1 VDSRR
6 ITHLVAATSAVLL
19 VAAGCG
25 GGDGDDPSIPQ
36 SGERETTTT
45 EATTTTASAGAT
57 DGEAL
62 QILVTNDDGVGA
74 EGIDTL
80 VTALTAVDGVEVTV
94 VAPAAE
100 QSGTGGNATEGP
112 LTTTSAQT
120 ASGYES
126 TAVEGFPADSIR
138 VAFEDLGIEPDLVV
152 SGINEGQNLGPIV
165 DISGTVGAARAALR
179 LGVPALAVSQ
189 GMGDTFDYETAAGLV
204 VDWLAENR
212 EAIVAG
218 ELPSSASSTSPCR
231 AATRASCAA
240 PSTSTRPP
248 EATWSGCPT
257 ASRPARPTPTTSPPS
272 PTASPPTPSCR
283 SSPWPD
289 IGGPRP
295 RVPPASTFRR
305 PARRDL
311 AVRDAGNDMAPPVRV
326 IAR

>member
-218 ELPSSASSTSPCR
+218 ELPVER
-231 AATRASCAA
+231 VVNLNV
-240 PSTSTRPP
+240 
-248 EATWSGCPT
+248 
-257 ASRPARPTPTTSPPS
+257 
-272 PTASPPTPSCR
+272 PSCDTGELR
-283 SSPWPD
+283 GSVDVDSAT
-289 IGGPRP
+289 GGD
-295 RVPPASTFRR
+295 VVGVSDCESTGEAYTDDVTAFTNGFATYTEL
-305 PARRDL
+305 PIE
-311 AVRDAGNDMAPPVRV
+311 PV
-326 IAR
+326 A